1 MVAFSLQQL
10 KLHNEYRK
18 KHGVDPLKLSKD
30 LCKDAQLFAE
40 KLASEGIL
48 RHDPTCKLGE
58 NVFFSSSSPDGATE
72 TWYKESNVIK
82 SYGEIEDI
90 CDQISHFSQQL
101 KLHNEYRKKHGVD
114 PLKLSKDLC
123 KDAQLFAEK
132 LASEG
137 ILRHDPT
144 CKLGENVF
152 FSSSSPD
159 GATETWYKESNVI
172 KSYGEIEDICDQISH
187 FSQ

>member
-1 MVAFSLQQL
+1 MGNKPSLQEQCQQKQL

-90 CDQISHFSQQL
+90 CDQISHFSQIVW
-101 KLHNEYRKKHGVD
+101 KECHAMGIGVAKGSNGYYVVCRYM
-114 PLKLSKDLC
+114 PNGNRIGHYK
-123 KDAQLFAEK
+123 
-132 LASEG
+132 
-137 ILRHDPT
+137 
-144 CKLGENVF
+144 ENVF
-152 FSSSSPD
+152 EP
-159 GATETWYKESNVI
+159 KN
-172 KSYGEIEDICDQISH
+172 
-187 FSQ
+187 